1 MASSGRVAH
10 SCGLAG
16 SLAVCPSI
24 FYSWAAA
31 AAGMASEVG

>member
-10 SCGLAG
+10 NCALVD

-31 AAGMASEVG
+31 AADMASGAG